1 MCKLTI
7 LFNINTSNFNKLI
20 EISELYVKSIL
31 KKLFN
36 FVYIRKLYAVI
47 NN

>member
-36 FVYIRKLYAVI
+36 FVYIRNLYAVI